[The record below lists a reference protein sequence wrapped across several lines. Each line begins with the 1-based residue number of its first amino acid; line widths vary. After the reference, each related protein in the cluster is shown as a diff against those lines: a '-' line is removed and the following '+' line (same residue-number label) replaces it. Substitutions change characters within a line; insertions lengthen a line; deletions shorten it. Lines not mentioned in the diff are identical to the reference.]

1 MEDTIT
7 FNKQNLQNVASSFN
21 TINKESVTPLGEIG
35 SNLDKISNPAN
46 WSGPIANSAK
56 IDLKNAKEAVEDISA
71 NMAEINRLLSEA
83 ASNFEGI
90 NY

>member
-1 MEDTIT
+1 MSDSIM

-21 TINKESVTPLGEIG
+21 TINKESAAPLGEIV
-35 SNLDKISNPAN
+35 SNLEKISNPAN

-56 IDLKNAKEAVEDISA
+56 IDLKNAKEAVEDISK
-71 NMAEINRLLSEA
+71 NMAEIDKLLSEA